1 MGNSGG
7 SEANVGIGEQ
17 KGGLPSS
24 WEAVSPVPLHALWAM
39 LLEVMAGAGWE
50 PGTAAQERA
59 RPRTPARLEGRA
71 PQQPTATD
79 RP

>member
-1 MGNSGG
+1 MGKSGG

-50 PGTAAQERA
+50 PGTVALERV
-59 RPRTPARLEGRA
+59 RP
-71 PQQPTATD
+71 
-79 RP
+79 

>member
-7 SEANVGIGEQ
+7 SEANGGIGEQ

-24 WEAVSPVPLHALWAM
+24 REAVSPITLHALWAM

-50 PGTAAQERA
+50 PGIAAQEGA
-59 RPRTPARLEGRA
+59 RPRTPVRPEGRSNA
-71 PQQPTATD
+71 AAHSH
-79 RP
+79 

>member
-7 SEANVGIGEQ
+7 SEANGGIGEQ

-24 WEAVSPVPLHALWAM
+24 REAVSSVLLHALWAM

-50 PGTAAQERA
+50 PGIAAYERA
-59 RPRTPARLEGRA
+59 RPRTQAGPEGRGNA
-71 PQQPTATD
+71 AAHSH
-79 RP
+79 

>member
-7 SEANVGIGEQ
+7 SEAKGGIGEQ

-24 WEAVSPVPLHALWAM
+24 REAVSSVLLHALWAM

-50 PGTAAQERA
+50 PGTAVQNRA
-59 RPRTPARLEGRA
+59 RPRTQARPEGRGNAAA
-71 PQQPTATD
+71 PSH
-79 RP
+79 

>member
-7 SEANVGIGEQ
+7 SEANGGIGEQ

-50 PGTAAQERA
+50 PGTAARERA
-59 RPRTPARLEGRA
+59 RPGIPARPEGRCNLA
-71 PQQPTATD
+71 AHSH
-79 RP
+79 

>member
-7 SEANVGIGEQ
+7 SEANGGIGEQ

-24 WEAVSPVPLHALWAM
+24 REAVSSVPLHAFWAM

-50 PGTAAQERA
+50 PGTAAQDRVKNKNLLNSSSLQS
-59 RPRTPARLEGRA
+59 PTP
-71 PQQPTATD
+71 PS
-79 RP
+79 

>member
-7 SEANVGIGEQ
+7 SEANGGIGEQ

-24 WEAVSPVPLHALWAM
+24 REAVSPITLHALWAM

-59 RPRTPARLEGRA
+59 RPRTPACPESRSNV
-71 PQQPTATD
+71 D
-79 RP
+79 DHSH

>member
-7 SEANVGIGEQ
+7 SEANGGIGEQ

-24 WEAVSPVPLHALWAM
+24 REAVSSVLLHALWAM

-50 PGTAAQERA
+50 PGTVALERV
-59 RPRTPARLEGRA
+59 RP
-71 PQQPTATD
+71 
-79 RP
+79 

>member
-7 SEANVGIGEQ
+7 SEANGGIGEQ

-24 WEAVSPVPLHALWAM
+24 REAVSPVPLHALWAM

-50 PGTAAQERA
+50 PGTAVQDRA
-59 RPRTPARLEGRA
+59 RPRTQARPEGRGNA
-71 PQQPTATD
+71 AD
-79 RP
+79 HSH

>member
-7 SEANVGIGEQ
+7 SEANGGIGEQ

-24 WEAVSPVPLHALWAM
+24 RETVSPVPLHALWAM

-50 PGTAAQERA
+50 PGTAAHERA
-59 RPRTPARLEGRA
+59 CPRTPACPEGRCNA
-71 PQQPTATD
+71 AD
-79 RP
+79 HSH

>member
-7 SEANVGIGEQ
+7 SEANGGIGEQ

-24 WEAVSPVPLHALWAM
+24 REAVSPITLHALWAT

-50 PGTAAQERA
+50 PGIAAYDRA
-59 RPRTPARLEGRA
+59 RPRTQAHPEGRGNA
-71 PQQPTATD
+71 AAHSH
-79 RP
+79 